1 MLPFFVFIL
10 WRIILPKW
18 FRLVWISFAL
28 LLTACATTSDKNDWV
43 YPPMAVPLQANIQ
56 QEISLARIEQIL
68 AQADLKSEMR
78 AKLLYERG
86 LIHDSVGLRDL
97 ARLDFSQSL
106 NIKPDQSDVYNV
118 LGVYYTQNREFDLAY
133 AAFDSA
139 LELADDN
146 QYAQRNLGIALYYG
160 QRYEM
165 AKSELSEHYADE
177 PQDPYRAIWLYLVE
191 AELSPEIAKQN
202 LEASLVNRTDNWGWK
217 IVDMYLNQVSDKQFF
232 EGILK
237 ETRNNILLAERLTE
251 AYFYLGKRYQLHG
264 DYSNAISLYKLAMSN
279 NVYEYVEHRYS
290 LLELGNIF
298 TKIRQQREAL
308 RKQSETVPQS

>member
-1 MLPFFVFIL
+1 M
-10 WRIILPKW
+10 PKW
-18 FRLVWISFAL
+18 FRLLWISSAL
-28 LLTACATTSDKNDWV
+28 LLTACATTSNKNDWV

-56 QEISLARIEQIL
+56 QEIQLARIEQIL
-68 AQADLKSEMR
+68 ARADLKDEMR

-139 LELADDN
+139 IELADDN

-165 AKSELSEHYADE
+165 AKSELLAHYNDE
-177 PQDPYRAIWLYLVE
+177 PEDPYRAIWLYLTE
-191 AELSPEIAKQN
+191 MEIAPDLAKQN
-202 LEASLVNRTDNWGWK
+202 LASSLTHRTDNWGWSL
-217 IVDMYLNQVSDKQFF
+217 VDMYLNKMSDKVFF

-237 ETRNNILLAERLTE
+237 ESRNNVLLAERLTE
-251 AYFYLGKRYQLHG
+251 AYFYLGKRYQLKG
-264 DYSNAISLYKLAMSN
+264 DYSNAVSLYKLAMSN

-290 LLELGNIF
+290 LMELGNIF
-298 TKIRQQREAL
+298 THIKQQREDAL
-308 RKQSETVPQS
+308 LKESETVPQS